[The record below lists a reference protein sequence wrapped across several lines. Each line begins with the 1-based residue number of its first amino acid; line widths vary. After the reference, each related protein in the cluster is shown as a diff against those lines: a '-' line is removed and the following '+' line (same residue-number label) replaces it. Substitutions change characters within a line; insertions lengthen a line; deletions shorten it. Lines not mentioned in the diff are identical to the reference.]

1 MSCKE
6 LVNESSQT
14 YVVQFINYFRSKQDM
29 GHAKNMKN
37 PIGLTNRTLIF
48 LCHKGERIS
57 SSVSSF
63 SQCVLAFYP
72 DPTVAFPHTNILH

>member
-14 YVVQFINYFRSKQDM
+14 YVVQFINYFRWKQDM

-37 PIGLTNRTLIF
+37 PIDLTNRTLIF
-48 LCHKGERIS
+48 LLHKGE
-57 SSVSSF
+57 SVSSF

-72 DPTVAFPHTNILH
+72 DSTVAFPHTNILH